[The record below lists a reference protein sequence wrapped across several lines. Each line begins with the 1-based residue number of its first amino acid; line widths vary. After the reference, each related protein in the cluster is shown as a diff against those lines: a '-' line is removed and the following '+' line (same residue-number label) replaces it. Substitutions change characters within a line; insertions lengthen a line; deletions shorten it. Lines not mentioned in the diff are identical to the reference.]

1 MAGASTGT
9 IIYQGQ
15 EIPLAEYYRRVEGER
30 TGRVL
35 PSGQEQTQF
44 QQVTLPSGQLAQ
56 GPRTL
61 QTPGELPANA
71 SLVSQP
77 QQTTFPPPS
86 RSTAASSSAAS
97 TAKQGVSEDELR
109 RIRAAVGIGDQ
120 PTVSRGNIAGEQ
132 EARQAAFARA
142 KEQSAQIARSSL
154 TGLRNALSR
163 RGITGGGYADLR
175 TAEAL
180 APAADQLQDFTREQL
195 IQDLG
200 KSERGA
206 DLEYQGQIAQRGQ
219 NQASVNALLSL
230 INSRGGL
237 LY

>member
-1 MAGASTGT
+1 MALDPVSQGIIDRQNAAAAYAKSRQNPGYYGHQAASEGLISTAPRYPSASGAGAT
-9 IIYQGQ
+9 
-15 EIPLAEYYRRVEGER
+15 PAPAREGISEK
-30 TGRVL
+30 
-35 PSGQEQTQF
+35 
-44 QQVTLPSGQLAQ
+44 
-56 GPRTL
+56 
-61 QTPGELPANA
+61 EL
-71 SLVSQP
+71 S
-77 QQTTFPPPS
+77 
-86 RSTAASSSAAS
+86 
-97 TAKQGVSEDELR
+97 
-109 RIRAAVGIGDQ
+109 RIRSVVGADKQ

-132 EARQAAFARA
+132 AARDAAFARA
-142 KEQSAQIARSSL
+142 KEQSAQVARSSL

-163 RGITGGGYADLR
+163 RGITGGGYADMR

-219 NQASVNALLSL
+219 NQASVNALLSM